1 VPILERQALSVFV
14 VDDEELITKSLTQIL
29 RNEGF
34 VVTPFTNPLKALKQM
49 NGAAPD
55 LLISDVMMPE
65 LSGID
70 LARETRKALP
80 DCRILLFSGA
90 AEDLLRD
97 SGGEGFG
104 FRLLPKP
111 LHPTDLLQE
120 IDAVTAR
127 SASCAHGVEFG
138 TPCKHVREPRPV

>member
-1 VPILERQALSVFV
+1 MLIREHQGLSVFV

-34 VVTPFTNPLKALKQM
+34 EVTPFTNPLKALGNLKS
-49 NGAAPD
+49 AAPD

-70 LARETRKALP
+70 LARETKRALP

-90 AEDLLRD
+90 ADDLLRD
-97 SGGEGFG
+97 AGADGIG
-104 FRLLPKP
+104 FRLLHKP
-111 LHPTDLLQE
+111 LHPADLLQE
-120 IDAVTAR
+120 IETITNICDA
-127 SASCAHGVEFG
+127 CAEGVEFG
-138 TPCKHVREPRPV
+138 TACEHRTQPRAC

>member
-1 VPILERQALSVFV
+1 MPILGRQGLSVFV

-34 VVTPFTNPLKALKQM
+34 SVTPFTNPLRALKRIKL
-49 NGAAPD
+49 AAPD

-70 LARETRKALP
+70 LARETRKAQP
-80 DCRILLFSGA
+80 DCRILLFSA
-90 AEDLLRD
+90 AADDLLRD
-97 SGGEGFG
+97 TGGQGFG

-111 LHPTDLLQE
+111 LHPIDLLQE
-120 IDAVTAR
+120 IEALAAMCST
-127 SASCAHGVEFG
+127 CADGVEFG
-138 TPCKHVREPRPV
+138 TVCEHVVEPRPV

>member
-120 IDAVTAR
+120 IDAVTAG